1 MAEADASAPAGGST
15 DDFHADDAAALA
27 AGAAGAAAAGTD
39 AAPADPTEA
48 ILRLTAAAQGLDTG
62 KTKIASLQEQRKA
75 LTTEKN
81 SLTRVI
87 KNETRKRKRLLDKSA
102 KLSVP
107 DLVQT
112 LYIRQQRAAAAAAR
126 RAEAAASA
134 VPEGEV

>member
-1 MAEADASAPAGGST
+1 MAEADAGAPVGGAT
-15 DDFHADDAAALA
+15 EDYHADDAAALA
-27 AGAAGAAAAGTD
+27 AGAAGAAAAGSA

-75 LTTEKN
+75 LNDQKN
-81 SLTRVI
+81 TITRTI
-87 KNETRKRKRLLDKSA
+87 KNEARKRKRLLDRSA

-126 RAEAAASA
+126 RAEASAAA
-134 VPEGEV
+134 AQEG